1 MNKKK
6 YRKFHFSFGNLYF
19 FNWTSWKVVQA
30 QNEIETKQ
38 GSNEKYFENQFI

>member
-1 MNKKK
+1 MNKKNTE
-6 YRKFHFSFGNLYF
+6 SFISVLEIHIF